1 MQPVATE
8 IRFLLGDRCILRARR
23 KLMPLAYG
31 LDAILANRALRPAPL
46 PPGADGY
53 RLQSAP
59 ADMLAS
65 LAADYPGLI
74 SSQPQVYSRH
84 YIDMAIG
91 HDSYMAQFSAKTRAT
106 LKRKMRK
113 LADVD
118 GGTLDVRTHHRP
130 EQLDAFFAAA
140 LPLSGQTYQARLLDA
155 GLPGH
160 GAFRE
165 EAHRLASA
173 DNLRAYI
180 LFLEGRA
187 VAYLYLPVV
196 DDVLIYAYLGY
207 DQALAS
213 LSPGTVLQMHALEA
227 LFAEQRFRYFDFTEG
242 DGAHKALFGTDA
254 VQCATV
260 FLLKPTLAN
269 RALLA
274 GHQAFNAAVEG
285 SGAWLDRIGVKARV
299 RKLLR
304 G

>member
-1 MQPVATE
+1 M
-8 IRFLLGDRCILRARR
+8 
-23 KLMPLAYG
+23 
-31 LDAILANRALRPAPL
+31 
-46 PPGADGY
+46 
-53 RLQSAP
+53 
-59 ADMLAS
+59 
-65 LAADYPGLI
+65 
-74 SSQPQVYSRH
+74 
-84 YIDMAIG
+84 
-91 HDSYMAQFSAKTRAT
+91 
-106 LKRKMRK
+106 
-113 LADVD
+113 
-118 GGTLDVRTHHRP
+118 
-130 EQLDAFFAAA
+130 
-140 LPLSGQTYQARLLDA
+140 
-155 GLPGH
+155 
-160 GAFRE
+160 
-165 EAHRLASA
+165 
-173 DNLRAYI
+173 
-180 LFLEGRA
+180 
-187 VAYLYLPVV
+187 AYLYLPVA

-227 LFAEQRFRYFDFTEG
+227 LFVEQRFRYFDFTEG